1 MSRKTLIVSTDNK
14 HKIME
19 IKDIMNDMPITILS
33 KTEAGYGDIEVI
45 EDGNTLEENAMKK
58 ALEIAEKADAIVIA
72 DDTGLFVDKLNG
84 EPGVYSSRYSGE
96 NATYSDNNKKLLA
109 ELEGVPLEQRT
120 AKFKTTIAVVL
131 EDKSVKLVSGECSGK
146 IGFEGKGENGFGYD
160 PLFIVDGYDKTFS
173 ELGEEVKNSISHR
186 AKALMNLKKELKNI
200 IEDEENENSSNK

>member
-1 MSRKTLIVSTDNK
+1 MSKKTLIVSTDNK

-19 IKDIMNDMPITILS
+19 IKDIMKDVPITILS

-58 ALEIAEKADAIVIA
+58 AIEIAKKADAIVIA

-120 AKFKTTIAVVL
+120 AKFKTIIAIVL

-146 IGFEGKGENGFGYD
+146 IGFDGKGENGFGYD

-186 AKALMNLKKELKNI
+186 AKALINLKKELKNI
-200 IEDEENENSSNK
+200 IKDEENENSSNK